1 MCEHMCVHTHSH
13 ACTHMRAHMHTHEHM
28 CTRTHEHTCV
38 RMCAHT
44 RTHVYT
50 HAHIHTH
57 AHTGAHVIHMHTHS
71 HTCTCVCT
79 HTCTHTC
86 AHGMVP
92 GWDVAAQGS
101 LTAAERSP
109 GREERPS
116 DTLGLGRTAVCALSR
131 PYPRRPR
138 PTARGRLQT
147 GQHHIDTSAVIVRT
161 GMLRGKKSRHGGE
174 GGREGRLAGAGRR
187 RPGAGGPTVRE
198 ESAQRRRVWEWRCP
212 CGVRQGARRPWRPFL
227 HRGLQREARADP
239 PATRPASRPVSA
251 GPCRLGR
258 PFQPSVWA
266 CVSTES
272 TEPRPASRRCS
283 AISSPAS
290 APTNRTTFALP
301 GEEPG
306 GPLCFLRGLLSLGRT
321 RHGLSLCLGRGSD
334 ELAVPDPLT
343 APSPEM

>member
-1 MCEHMCVHTHSH
+1 MCAHLHTCVHT
-13 ACTHMRAHMHTHEHM
+13 CTFTRMHTF
-28 CTRTHEHTCV
+28 
-38 RMCAHT
+38 
-44 RTHVYT
+44 
-50 HAHIHTH
+50 TH

-71 HTCTCVCT
+71 

-161 GMLRGKKSRHGGE
+161 GMLREKNRVTAAREAEKEDRRSRAAASRGPAARRCVRKAPSGAASGSGGARA
-174 GGREGRLAGAGRR
+174 GCGRA
-187 RPGAGGPTVRE
+187 PGGPAGLGE
-198 ESAQRRRVWEWRCP
+198 A
-212 CGVRQGARRPWRPFL
+212 AWRPFL
-227 HRGLQREARADP
+227 HRGLQREAHADR

-321 RHGLSLCLGRGSD
+321 RRGLSLCLGRGSD
-334 ELAVPDPLT
+334 ELAVPDPRT